1 MSLDTKNISGNKRKV
16 PLELQRRS
24 DPVRLGWSG
33 SGRCCRTVRGSK
45 TSSKC
50 ISNRRRSAETGGP
63 RQHVCP
69 SCGALWPA
77 CGGAAPRC
85 SGRRARCGGVPTTRA
100 DEEGRE
106 KAERIPELPD
116 GRLASNTAD
125 SCFPLIYLQQEETER
140 RGGERERVR
149 VLSRRREE
157 RHLLSAPLLS
167 AAPHSSGTSARSA
180 AGLQPCVC
188 AGVCERV

>member
-1 MSLDTKNISGNKRKV
+1 M
-16 PLELQRRS
+16 
-24 DPVRLGWSG
+24 
-33 SGRCCRTVRGSK
+33 RGSK

-85 SGRRARCGGVPTTRA
+85 SGRRARCGGVPRTRA

-140 RGGERERVR
+140 RGGERERPCAVPAQR
-149 VLSRRREE
+149 G
-157 RHLLSAPLLS
+157 APPPL
-167 AAPHSSGTSARSA
+167 RSA
-180 AGLQPCVC
+180 AVRCSSQLRDLRSLRRRTTAACVCPCVC
-188 AGVCERV
+188 ECVWPRTERTDPAEPKLITHSADRSDREASILRAQFHK

>member
-1 MSLDTKNISGNKRKV
+1 M
-16 PLELQRRS
+16 
-24 DPVRLGWSG
+24 
-33 SGRCCRTVRGSK
+33 RGSK

-140 RGGERERVR
+140 RGGERERESVCCPGA
-149 VLSRRREE
+149 E
-157 RHLLSAPLLS
+157 RSATSSPLRCCPLLLT
-167 AAPHSSGTSARSA
+167 APGPPLAPPPDYSRV
-180 AGLQPCVC
+180 CVPVC
-188 AGVCERV
+188 VSVCERVWPRTERTDPAEPKLITHSADRSDREASILRAQFHK